1 MRFIFAALALAA
13 AACGQS
19 DAAADKQASQP
30 RVESAPT
37 KAPIKLTGRV
47 VDEAGLIDPAME
59 QSLTQ
64 RLAALEAETTDQVV
78 VVTIPTLEGQT
89 IEEVALDLGNRWG
102 VGRGDLDN
110 GVLLLL
116 APNERKVRI
125 EVGLGLE
132 GLLSD
137 EKAALVVRS
146 MLPEFR
152 DHKMQDGILK
162 GVDGIE
168 TILLSDKRRP
178 QPKAVPIRKAA

>member
-1 MRFIFAALALAA
+1 MRFVLAALALAA

-19 DAAADKQASQP
+19 DATADKQAAQP
-30 RVESAPT
+30 RVEFAPT
-37 KAPIKLTGRV
+37 KAPIRLTGRV
-47 VDEAGLIDPAME
+47 VDEAGLIDPATE
-59 QSLTQ
+59 QLLTQ
-64 RLAALEAETTDQVV
+64 RLAALEAQTTDQVV

-89 IEEVALDLGNRWG
+89 IEKVALDLGNRWG
-102 VGRGDLDN
+102 IGRADLDN
-110 GVLLLL
+110 GVLLLV

-125 EVGLGLE
+125 EVGFGLE

-137 EKAALVVRS
+137 EKAAAVVRS

-152 DHKMQDGILK
+152 DHRMQDGILK

-178 QPKAVPIRKAA
+178 QPKIEPLRKAA